1 MMGFREIPV
10 GPPQT
15 EHELMVRAR
24 ALAGHT
30 LGELAAVAGIEVPG
44 SQRRAKGWV
53 GQLLEICLG
62 AKAGNRSV
70 PDFEE
75 LGVELK
81 TLPVDRTG
89 KPRETTYLCTV
100 DLTEVEGLEWET
112 SRARQK
118 LARVLFVPVLAEP
131 EIALG
136 ARFVGMPVLWSPN
149 AAQERALRADWMG
162 HMDVIGRGLVDTIT
176 ARDGQFLQIRPK
188 AAHSGKL
195 TWSEDDRGEA
205 IMTLPRGFYLRAGFT
220 AEILRNHFG
229 GVVA

>member
-15 EHELMVRAR
+15 EHELMIRAR

-30 LGELAAVAGIEVPG
+30 LGELAAIAGVEVPA

-53 GQLLEICLG
+53 GQLIEVCLG
-62 AKAGNRSV
+62 AEAGNRSV

-75 LGVELK
+75 LGIELK

-100 DLTEVEGLEWET
+100 DLSEVDELRWET
-112 SRARQK
+112 SRARHK

-131 EIALG
+131 DIALG
-136 ARFVGMPVLWSPN
+136 AR
-149 AAQERALRADWMG
+149 
-162 HMDVIGRGLVDTIT
+162 
-176 ARDGQFLQIRPK
+176 
-188 AAHSGKL
+188 
-195 TWSEDDRGEA
+195 
-205 IMTLPRGFYLRAGFT
+205 
-220 AEILRNHFG
+220 
-229 GVVA
+229 